1 VPVLVKLLL
10 VAIAIAVLNVPF
22 GYWRAGVR
30 KFGPAWFA
38 AVHLPIPLALA
49 MRFAVGLGFR
59 LSTLPV
65 FIVAYFGGQFVGAR
79 LRPATAPEPAEAD

>member
-1 VPVLVKLLL
+1 MPVLVKLLL

>member
-1 VPVLVKLLL
+1 MPVLVKLLV
-10 VAIAIAVLNVPF
+10 VAVAIAVLNVPF

-38 AVHLPIPLALA
+38 AVHLPVPLALA

-59 LSTLPV
+59 LSTLPL
-65 FIVAYFGGQFVGAR
+65 FIVAYFGGQFIGAR
-79 LRPATAPEPAEAD
+79 LRPAPAGEPIEAD